1 MVDHKGTESMKIK
14 LAVLLSIAMLAAA
27 SCAPTFNV
35 TMGNMPAHDPGAKI
49 EAGMTTKAE
58 VVELF
63 GQPDLTGV
71 DTDGLLKWTWT
82 HLGVKAT
89 PGKEATITSFFNL
102 EVSFDGEL
110 VSSFSYSRKA
120 E

>member
-1 MVDHKGTESMKIK
+1 MLDHKGTKSMKII
-14 LAVLLSIAMLAAA
+14 LVVLLSIAMLAAV
-27 SCAPTFNV
+27 SCAPSFSV
-35 TMGNMPAHDPGAKI
+35 TMGNMPGQDPGARI

-63 GQPDLTGV
+63 GQPDFTGI
-71 DTDGLLKWTWT
+71 DENGLPKWTWT

-102 EVSFDGEL
+102 E
-110 VSSFSYSRKA
+110 
-120 E
+120 

>member
-1 MVDHKGTESMKIK
+1 MLPGKGTVSMNIR
-14 LAVLLSIAMLAAA
+14 LVVLLSITLAASVA
-27 SCAPTFNV
+27 CAPTFNV
-35 TMGNMPAHDPGAKI
+35 TLGNMPTQDPGGKI

-63 GQPDLTGV
+63 GQPDFTGV
-71 DTDGLLKWTWT
+71 DADGLLKWTWT

-110 VSSFSYSRKA
+110 VSSYSYSRKA